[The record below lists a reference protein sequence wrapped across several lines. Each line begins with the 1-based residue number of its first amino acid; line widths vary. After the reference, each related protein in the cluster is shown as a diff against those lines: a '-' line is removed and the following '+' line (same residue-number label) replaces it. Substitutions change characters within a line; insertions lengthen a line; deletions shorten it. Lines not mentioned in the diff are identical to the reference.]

1 MTTIKCEYCKLQ
13 VDECPDCKKPLGQHI
28 VLPMIILII
37 SLLAVT
43 VAGYRWNSA
52 FAEHEDAQ
60 TFRQAYLK
68 KHPEAVE
75 KLR

>member
-1 MTTIKCEYCKLQ
+1 
-13 VDECPDCKKPLGQHI
+13 
-28 VLPMIILII
+28 MIILII